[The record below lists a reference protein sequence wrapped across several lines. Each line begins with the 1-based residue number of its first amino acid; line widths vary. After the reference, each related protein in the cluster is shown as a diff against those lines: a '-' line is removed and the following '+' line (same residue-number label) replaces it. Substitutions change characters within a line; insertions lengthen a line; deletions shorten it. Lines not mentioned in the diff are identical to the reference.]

1 MQRFQDTAHMQ
12 SQSNRRGHNEHKT
25 VCLVHVGAKADPTRV
40 RIADIAECSGDA
52 LARAVRFRL
61 RKDHG
66 ITTGF
71 DVVLSLEKPRCKL
84 VDAGGA
90 GSNPLDYQ
98 VWVAPGLCRF

>member
-1 MQRFQDTAHMQ
+1 M
-12 SQSNRRGHNEHKT
+12 
-25 VCLVHVGAKADPTRV
+25 

-66 ITTGF
+66 ITSGF

-84 VDAGGA
+84 VDAGEA

-98 VWVAPGLCRF
+98 VWAHPRWHRVLSCDQVKAAPGVGNLLSIRHI